1 MPKHL
6 SGYFGSGGDAMN
18 TRPALATWIPV
29 AIVLGLVV
37 LVIIAVLLG

>member
-1 MPKHL
+1 
-6 SGYFGSGGDAMN
+6 MN